1 MTLVVP
7 PPLVP
12 TVLGKA
18 APSPPQQAQVLAGA
32 LAQAVQQQAR
42 SAAGRTETPQAVRRI
57 SRVAPASPTQ
67 EKRLPDAPTAA
78 RGGRLDVSA

>member
-1 MTLVVP
+1 MALVVP

-18 APSPPQQAQVLAGA
+18 APPPPLQAQALAGA

-42 SAAGRTETPQAVRRI
+42 SAAGRTETPRAVRRI
-57 SRVAPASPTQ
+57 PRIAPAPPTE
-67 EKRLPDAPTAA
+67 EKRLPDAPPS
-78 RGGRLDVSA
+78 RGGRLDVSV